1 MKHRYLK
8 NVATLELDE
17 GKCNGCGVCLD
28 VCPHAVLV
36 PAAKKIEIR
45 DKNACMECG
54 ACAINCPFGALTVQ
68 SGVGCAAAIIRGALT
83 GKEPTCGSEDGCCS

>member
-8 NVATLELDE
+8 NVATLELNE

-28 VCPHAVLV
+28 VCPHAVLA
-36 PAAKKIEIR
+36 PSNKKIEIR

-54 ACAINCPFGALTVQ
+54 ACAMNCPFGALTVQ
-68 SGVGCAAAIIRGALT
+68 SGVGCAAALIRGALT
-83 GKEPTCGSEDGCCS
+83 GKEAYCGCEDSSCC